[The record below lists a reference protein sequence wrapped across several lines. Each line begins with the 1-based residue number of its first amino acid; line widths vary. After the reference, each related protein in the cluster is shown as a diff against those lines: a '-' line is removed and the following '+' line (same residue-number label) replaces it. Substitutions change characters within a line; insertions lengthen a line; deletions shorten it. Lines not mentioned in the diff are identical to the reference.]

1 MRLSPRRSRR
11 ALTTG
16 AAAVVLLML
25 TGCGLLPQPTEPPG
39 SGNAADSGP
48 VDPALKSYYAQDVV
62 WEDCEQQLQCAKIEV
77 PMDYAKPD
85 GERIRIAA
93 IRSSAGND
101 SKGSILLNPGGPG
114 GSGYDTVKDSLAYMT
129 TEELRRNYDIVGFD
143 PRGVKRSAPVKCM
156 SDKEKDEARQ
166 VQYDLDTDAGLAEAA
181 RDSKELAE
189 ECAEKTGKVLGHVDT
204 VSSAKD
210 MDILRAAVGDAKLN
224 YLGFSYG
231 TFLGATYADLFP
243 ERVGRLVLDG
253 ALDPSLSNAEVTL
266 GQAKAF
272 EAAIRSYAE
281 SCLQS
286 SDCPMDGSVDDAISQ
301 IRDLIA
307 AVEDNPM
314 TAADGRLVTVGM
326 FVSGFIVPLYND
338 QNWPA
343 LTAALKG
350 AFGGDPTEMLRL
362 SDLGAERQPDGSYT
376 GNSTEA
382 FTAINCL
389 DYPMESGLDAM
400 REEAKALEDA
410 SPTLGRYLAYGGTTC
425 ENWAYDAVRKPAPV
439 KAEGA
444 DPILVIGTTGDPATP
459 YEWAESMAASF
470 HSASLLTFKAQGHT
484 AYSRGNKCVQDAVD
498 GYFIDGTMPKDGAV
512 C

>member
-16 AAAVVLLML
+16 AAVVVLLML
-25 TGCGLLPQPTEPPG
+25 TGCGLLPQPQEPPG
-39 SGNAADSGP
+39 SGNAADPGT
-48 VDPALKSYYAQDVV
+48 VDPALKSYYTQDVA
-62 WEDCEQQLQCAKIEV
+62 WEDCEQQFQCAKVEV
-77 PMDYAKPD
+77 PVDYAEPD
-85 GERIRIAA
+85 GERIEIAA
-93 IRSSAGND
+93 IRSSAGNG

-181 RDSKELAE
+181 RDSKELAQQ
-189 ECAEKTGKVLGHVDT
+189 CAEQTGEVLGHVDT
-204 VSSAKD
+204 VSAAKD

-253 ALDPSLSNAEVTL
+253 ALDPSLSNADVTL

-286 SDCPMDGSVDDAISQ
+286 SDCPMDGSADDAVGQ

-314 TAADGRLVTVGM
+314 TASDGRLVTVGM
-326 FVSGFIVPLYND
+326 FVSGLIVPLYND

-425 ENWAYDAVRKPAPV
+425 ENWSYDAVRTPAPV

-444 DPILVIGTTGDPATP
+444 DPILVVGTTGDPATP
-459 YEWAESMAASF
+459 YEWAESMAANF
-470 HSASLLTFKAQGHT
+470 ESASLLTFEAEGHT

-498 GYFIDGTMPKDGAV
+498 GYFIEGTMPKDGAV

>member
-1 MRLSPRRSRR
+1 MRQSPRRSRR

-25 TGCGLLPQPTEPPG
+25 AGCGLLPQPPG
-39 SGNAADSGP
+39 PSASGNAADPGT
-48 VDPALKSYYAQDVV
+48 VDQALKSYYTQDVA
-62 WEDCEQQLQCAKIEV
+62 WEDCEQQFQCAKVEV
-77 PMDYAKPD
+77 PLDYAEPD
-85 GERIRIAA
+85 GKRIEIAA
-93 IRSSAGND
+93 IRSSAGNG

-181 RDSKELAE
+181 RDSKELAQ
-189 ECAEKTGKVLGHVDT
+189 ECAEKTGEVLGHVDT
-204 VSSAKD
+204 VSAAKD

-272 EAAIRSYAE
+272 EAAIHSYAE

-286 SDCPMDGSVDDAISQ
+286 SDCPMDGTADDAVGQ

-425 ENWAYDAVRKPAPV
+425 ENWSYDAVRTPAPV

-444 DPILVIGTTGDPATP
+444 DPILVVGTTGDPATP

-470 HSASLLTFKAQGHT
+470 ESASLLTFEAEGHT

-498 GYFIDGTMPKDGAV
+498 AYFIDGTMPKDGAV